1 MKRAVCWIL
10 IVALMLGFVSMIAF
24 TAFAQ
29 EMPAERSAVSEPEQV
44 EWVELGNLPDE
55 IQPGPAQI
63 PAIMAVDGHATVTG
77 VRWVD
82 EENNPVTTFA
92 EGNIYYL
99 QVTLAPVEGYVF
111 LDWFDVYGYYSPSC
125 EIISANEG
133 VATYRYSTLP
143 GVGTIVVT
151 SSGVGEGLP
160 FSGVTATVVGNATL
174 YEVGVYDATADTMV
188 ENGNFEAGKNYQIT
202 YTLAPKPGYVFD
214 SDLDVETHGN
224 FGMGWNYDDDYLW
237 LTEYFSTCAKVEKVE
252 ISITEPQVGMAI
264 EDVEITLPTNALYTV
279 EAYWI
284 DNQTYETAEGTFQKG
299 HQYQLELDLLP
310 AEGYIFTYD
319 TRVLIN
325 GEQTQ
330 RSGFDASGLYGW
342 VYNDY
347 SFLEKIAKVELPA
360 MPVSIKMGDTLPA
373 DFKVAD
379 NANYTLDYY
388 WALLPD
394 YTQPQKVEKNGSY
407 VLGFNVRAKAGYEF
421 AEDAKV
427 TVGGKELDFVLNY
440 GTELEIF
447 KVYNIGMSLIEK
459 IELTV
464 EEPVAGNAPEAPQLD
479 EAAKYQE
486 LEIFWGRNSSGNV
499 MRDIF
504 DFDTFESGYYHFL
517 SGVLMAED
525 GYAFADEVQIYVN
538 GRKLPNTVVVNMGAL
553 CQFAVNFGKLVD
565 LDQIQQGDLN
575 KDGVVDEDDAIY
587 LLRHALMGDAY
598 PVDQDADY
606 DKNGVVDEDD
616 AIYLLRAASLHGNL
630 LL

>member
-10 IVALMLGFVSMIAF
+10 IAALMLGFVSMIAF

-29 EMPAERSAVSEPEQV
+29 EIELELADWAV
-44 EWVELGNLPDE
+44 LGNVPE
-55 IQPGPAQI
+55 KIEPGPAQV
-63 PAIMAVDGHATVTG
+63 PAILVEEGFVTVTG

-92 EGNIYYL
+92 EGSVYYL
-99 QVTLAPVEGYVF
+99 QVTMAPEAGYAF
-111 LDWFDVYGYYSPSC
+111 LSWFDVYGYYSPSC
-125 EIISANEG
+125 QIISATEV
-133 VATYRYSTLP
+133 VATYRYTTFP

-151 SSGVGEGLP
+151 SSGLDEGLP
-160 FSGVTATVVGNATL
+160 FSGVTATVQGNAAV
-174 YEVGVYDATADTMV
+174 YEVSVYDITAETIV
-188 ENGNFEAGKNYQIT
+188 ENGNFQAGKNYQIT

-214 SDLDVETHGN
+214 SDLEVETNGN
-224 FGMGWNYDDDYLW
+224 FGMGWSYDDEYLW

-264 EDVEITLPTNALYTV
+264 EDVEITLPANALYTA
-279 EAYWI
+279 EFSWI
-284 DNQTYETAEGTFQKG
+284 DTESYETAEGTFQKG
-299 HQYQLELDLLP
+299 HRYELELNLLP

-319 TRVLIN
+319 TVALVN
-325 GEQTQ
+325 GEQTH
-330 RSGFDASGLYGW
+330 RFGCDASGMYGW
-342 VYNDY
+342 MYNNY
-347 SFLEKIAKVELPA
+347 AFLDKITKVELPA
-360 MPVSIKMGDTLPA
+360 MPASIKMGDTLPT

-379 NANYTLDYY
+379 NVNYTLDCG
-388 WALLPD
+388 WSLLPD
-394 YTQPQKVEKNGSY
+394 YTQPQKVEASGSY
-407 VLGFNVRAKAGYEF
+407 VLVFSVSAKTGYEF
-421 AEDAKV
+421 SKDAKV
-427 TVGGKELDFVLNY
+427 TLGGKELDFVLNY
-440 GTELEIF
+440 GTEIEIF
-447 KVYNIGMSLIEK
+447 KAYNIGMPLIEK

-464 EEPVAGNAPEAPQLD
+464 EEPVAGNAPEIPQLN
-479 EAAKYQE
+479 ENAKYQMM
-486 LEIFWGRNSSGNV
+486 EIYWGRNSSGNV
-499 MRDIF
+499 MEDSF

-598 PVDQDADY
+598 PVDQDADL
-606 DKNGVVDEDD
+606 DKNGIVDEDD
-616 AIYLLRAASLHGNL
+616 AIYLLRAV
-630 LL
+630 